1 MAENRV
7 PNEREKQILLK
18 NRIDPSHMAVER
30 SDDNY
35 IRLLNHE
42 TRDHIVIHRGDKK
55 W

>member
-7 PNEREKQILLK
+7 PDEREKKILLD
-18 NRIDPSHMAVER
+18 NHIDPSHMAVER
-30 SDDNY
+30 SDNDY
-35 IRLLNHE
+35 IRLLNHK